1 MQIIK
6 GTTEFQIEGR
16 SAIAIGKFDGI
27 HRGHIKLLAYILAR
41 KAEGLKAVVFTFD
54 PPASVFFGGAGD
66 KELSPLPEK
75 RHFFERLGIDIL
87 VEFPL
92 NHETAA
98 ITAEDFVEKILVSSM
113 HAAYIAAGSD
123 LSFGYKGS
131 GDKVLLQKLSARYD
145 YRTEIISKVMEGER
159 EISSS
164 YVREEV
170 EKGNMEK
177 AFKLL
182 GRAYSVTG
190 IVEEGNKLG
199 RRLGMPTL
207 NLYPGKD
214 KLLPPSGVYF
224 SRILYGENIYQGI
237 TNIGKKPTV
246 NHTDVISVETYLYD
260 FQKDVYGQ
268 RITVELLHFKRPEYQ
283 FPGIEELK
291 KQMEE
296 DIAAGR
302 RYHDSRDFTDI
313 KCQQI

>member
-6 GTTEFQIEGR
+6 GTVEFQIEGR
-16 SAIAIGKFDGI
+16 SAVAIGKFDGI
-27 HRGHIKLLAYILAR
+27 HRGHRKLLSHILAK

-54 PPASVFFGGAGD
+54 PPASAFFGRPGD

-75 RHFFERLGIDIL
+75 REFFEELGVDVM

-98 ITAEDFVEKILVSSM
+98 ITAEAFIEKILVFQM
-113 HAAYIAAGSD
+113 HAAYIAAGCD
-123 LSFGYKGS
+123 LSFGYRGS
-131 GDKVLLQKLSARYD
+131 GDKELLQRLSAVYG
-145 YRTEIISKVMEGER
+145 YRTEMIPKVMEGAR

-170 EKGNMEK
+170 EAGNME
-177 AFKLL
+177 AVRRLL

-190 IVEEGNKLG
+190 IVEEGRKLG
-199 RRLGMPTL
+199 RRIGMPTL

-214 KLLPPSGVYF
+214 KLLPPYGVYF
-224 SRILYGENIYQGI
+224 SRVLFGENAYRGI
-237 TNIGKKPTV
+237 TNIGRKPTV
-246 NHTDVISVETYLYD
+246 NQTDEVSAETYLYD
-260 FQKDVYGQ
+260 FSGDVYGQ
-268 RITVELLHFKRPEYQ
+268 SITVELLHFKRPEYK
-283 FPGIEELK
+283 FAEIAELK

-302 RYHDSRDFTDI
+302 RYHEGHDF
-313 KCQQI
+313 

>member
-27 HRGHIKLLAYILAR
+27 HEGHIKLLSYILAK

-54 PPASVFFGGAGD
+54 PPAAVFFGKAGD
-66 KELSPLPEK
+66 RELSPLSEK
-75 RHFFERLGIDIL
+75 RKFFEKMGIDIL

-98 ITAEDFVEKILVSSM
+98 ITAENFIKKILVFQM
-113 HAAYIAAGSD
+113 HAAYIAAGCD
-123 LSFGYKGS
+123 LSFGYKGR
-131 GDKVLLQKLSARYD
+131 GDKELLQNLSAEYG
-145 YRTEIISKVMEGER
+145 YRTEIIPKVMEGER

-170 EKGNMEK
+170 EAGNMETAK
-177 AFKLL
+177 KLL
-182 GRAYSVTG
+182 GRAYCVTG
-190 IVEEGNKLG
+190 TVEEGRKLG
-199 RRLGMPTL
+199 RRIGMPTL
-207 NLYPGKD
+207 NLYPQED
-214 KLLPPSGVYF
+214 KLLPPYGVYF
-224 SRILYGENIYQGI
+224 SRALFEENVYQGI

-246 NHTDVISVETYLYD
+246 NRTDAVSVETYLYD
-260 FQKDVYGQ
+260 FHENMYG
-268 RITVELLHFKRPEYQ
+268 REITVELLHFKRPEYK
-283 FPGIEELK
+283 FAGIEELK

-302 RYHDSRDFTDI
+302 LYHQSHESD
-313 KCQQI
+313 

>member
-6 GTTEFQIEGR
+6 GTTEFQIEGK

-27 HRGHIKLLAYILAR
+27 HRGHVKLLAHILAK

-54 PPASVFFGGAGD
+54 PPASVFFGKSGD
-66 KELSPLPEK
+66 KELSPLQEK
-75 RHFFERLGIDIL
+75 RKFFEKLGIDIL

-98 ITAEDFVEKILVSSM
+98 ITAEDFIENILVFQM
-113 HAAYIAAGSD
+113 HAAYIAAGCD
-123 LSFGYKGS
+123 LSFGYKGK
-131 GDKVLLQKLSARYD
+131 GDKELLQNLSTVYG
-145 YRTEIISKVMEGER
+145 YRTEIIPKVTEGER

-170 EKGNMEK
+170 EAGNMET
-177 AFKLL
+177 AQKLL

-190 IVEEGNKLG
+190 TVEEGRKLG
-199 RRLGMPTL
+199 RRIGMPTL
-207 NLYPGKD
+207 NLYPRED
-214 KLLPPSGVYF
+214 KLLPPYGVYF
-224 SRILYGENIYQGI
+224 SRVIFEENIYRGI

-246 NHTDVISVETYLYD
+246 NQTDAVSVETYLYD
-260 FQKDVYGQ
+260 FKGNMYGQ
-268 RITVELLHFKRPEYQ
+268 EITVELLHFKRPEYK
-283 FPGIEELK
+283 FAGIDELK

-302 RYHDSRDFTDI
+302 HYHEEHALY
-313 KCQQI
+313 

>member
-27 HRGHIKLLAYILAR
+27 HEGHIKLLSYILE
-41 KAEGLKAVVFTFD
+41 KKEEGLKAVVFTFD
-54 PPASVFFGGAGD
+54 PPASVFFGGSGD
-66 KELSPLPEK
+66 KELSPLYEK
-75 RHFFERLGIDIL
+75 RKIFEKLGIDIL

-98 ITAEDFVEKILVSSM
+98 ITAEDFIEKILVFQM
-113 HAAYIAAGSD
+113 HAAYVAAGCD
-123 LSFGYKGS
+123 LSFGYKGR
-131 GDKVLLQKLSARYD
+131 GNKELLQNLSTIFG
-145 YRTEIISKVMEGER
+145 YRTEIIPKVMDGER

-170 EKGNMEK
+170 EAGNMEK
-177 AFKLL
+177 ANTLL

-190 IVEEGNKLG
+190 TVEEGNKLG

-207 NLYPGKD
+207 NLYPPKD
-214 KLLPPSGVYF
+214 KLLPPHGVYF
-224 SRILYGENIYQGI
+224 SRILFGEDEYRGI

-246 NHTDVISVETYLYD
+246 NQSDAISVETYLYD
-260 FQKDVYGQ
+260 FHENMYG
-268 RITVELLHFKRPEYQ
+268 RKITVELLHFKRPEYK
-283 FPGIEELK
+283 FSGVEELK

-302 RYHDSRDFTDI
+302 LYHQNYESN
-313 KCQQI
+313 